1 MVLHKVNAC
10 RDHVFMVYW
19 VPMYSVS
26 AVSVISG
33 LRPINLA
40 NLLGVN
46 GLRLCGGVL
55 LSPVRGALMRT
66 NSAVASLTARRQRVG

>member
-1 MVLHKVNAC
+1 
-10 RDHVFMVYW
+10 MVYQ
-19 VPMYSVS
+19 VI

-46 GLRLCGGVL
+46 GLRLCGGGLV
-55 LSPVRGALMRT
+55 VTGAWCTDADKLGRCLPDRRT
-66 NSAVASLTARRQRVG
+66 PKGNNSNSNSNSTDNL